1 MKMPFLNKRIL
12 LLILFVLALQGCT
25 TLADARK
32 AEGEGV
38 RKVYKAD
45 VETTWKKT
53 LQVLGKLNLDVAT
66 ENKQEGYILAQRG
79 MGVFQMSYGENIAIF
94 LKPKTTAETEVEV
107 VSKKVMATN
116 IFAPDWSEDIH
127 KQLKLAFS
135 N

>member
-1 MKMPFLNKRIL
+1 MHIFFLDKRL
-12 LLILFVLALQGCT
+12 FFGILFVLTLQGCT

-45 VETTWKKT
+45 IETTWKKT
-53 LQVLGKLNLDVAT
+53 IQVLGKLNLDVAT

-94 LKPKTTAETEVEV
+94 LKPKTATETEVEV
-107 VSKKVMATN
+107 VSKKVMTTN
-116 IFAPDWSEDIH
+116 IFAPDWSDDIQ
-127 KQLKLAFS
+127 KQLNLTFS

>member
-1 MKMPFLNKRIL
+1 ML
-12 LLILFVLALQGCT
+12 LLHRKAFLASLFVLALQGCT

-38 RKVYKAD
+38 RKVYKTN
-45 VETTWKKT
+45 VETAWKTT
-53 LQVLGKLNLDVAT
+53 LHVLGKLKLDVAT

-79 MGVFQMSYGENIAIF
+79 MGFFQMSYGENVAIF
-94 LKPKTTAETEVEV
+94 LKSKSENETEVEV
-107 VSKKVMATN
+107 VSKKVMSTN

-127 KQLKLAFS
+127 KQLKLAIS

>member
-1 MKMPFLNKRIL
+1 MHIFFLYKRL
-12 LLILFVLALQGCT
+12 FFVILFVLTLQGCT

-45 VETTWKKT
+45 IETTWKKT
-53 LQVLGKLNLDVAT
+53 IQVLGKLNLDVAT

-94 LKPKTTAETEVEV
+94 LKPKTATETEVEV
-107 VSKKVMATN
+107 VSKIVMTTN
-116 IFAPDWSEDIH
+116 IFAPDWSDDIH
-127 KQLKLAFS
+127 KQLNLTFS